1 MSDELLKWLDT
12 NKITYEVVDDD
23 VINIPGFGKMYFEDT
38 NLVKSIFRTD
48 ADNNVKFNTMENIE
62 TLADEEIYYIVFKF
76 GDNWYYYDIREDFKF
91 NILKYIGRR
100 KPTEHIQEFVNLGIH
115 TSYELLNGSFAIS
128 DWVRKAKYLG
138 QKAIGICDYNTMAA
152 TLNLQKECKAAGIGW
167 VFGYSLTFTDGIDK
181 IGAKIYCQTNEGL
194 QNLLRIQKAIN
205 VDSEENIIDI
215 VELLHRG
222 NGNVIVFGKYSS
234 SWLVNL
240 GNDIEKFLNA
250 FDDCYYQLDLSEFK
264 AERID
269 IRVLDATRTYFHRLY
284 DKGDLPP
291 VLIPDCYYLDKDDA
305 KNKIILNKIASGAAH
320 EQSDDQYF
328 KDMDELW
335 NEICPLFSDEWDI
348 KDIFDWACENTVK
361 IANVA
366 HATYETDRNF
376 MPQYDLTTEEK
387 KRFGDRHTMFLE
399 LLKDGFE
406 KLVPKE
412 QEEIYRKRLEYEI
425 YVLESTNNVDY
436 MLVQYDTVN
445 WARKNGILVGCGR
458 GSAGGCLVLYLLG
471 ITLIDPIK
479 FGLIFERFLLPER
492 AGLYP
497 SQTTVIGDDIT
508 SKDYVEVTL
517 ENGNTYKID
526 KDAQLLVKRD
536 GEETPIIIYADE
548 LQENDDIQF
557 DNRDIIFT
565 LNEIN
570 D

>member
-1 MSDELLKWLDT
+1 M
-12 NKITYEVVDDD
+12 
-23 VINIPGFGKMYFEDT
+23 
-38 NLVKSIFRTD
+38 
-48 ADNNVKFNTMENIE
+48 
-62 TLADEEIYYIVFKF
+62 
-76 GDNWYYYDIREDFKF
+76 
-91 NILKYIGRR
+91 
-100 KPTEHIQEFVNLGIH
+100 
-115 TSYELLNGSFAIS
+115 
-128 DWVRKAKYLG
+128 
-138 QKAIGICDYNTMAA
+138 
-152 TLNLQKECKAAGIGW
+152 
-167 VFGYSLTFTDGIDK
+167 
-181 IGAKIYCQTNEGL
+181 
-194 QNLLRIQKAIN
+194 
-205 VDSEENIIDI
+205 
-215 VELLHRG
+215 
-222 NGNVIVFGKYSS
+222 
-234 SWLVNL
+234 
-240 GNDIEKFLNA
+240 
-250 FDDCYYQLDLSEFK
+250 DLSEFK

-508 SKDYVEVTL
+508 SKSYVEVTL